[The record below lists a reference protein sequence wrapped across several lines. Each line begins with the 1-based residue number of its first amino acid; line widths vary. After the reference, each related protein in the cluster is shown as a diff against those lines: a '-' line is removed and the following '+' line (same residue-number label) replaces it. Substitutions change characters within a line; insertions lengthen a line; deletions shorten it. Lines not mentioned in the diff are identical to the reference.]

1 MHHFCNL
8 QTRERTHAVL
18 VIGLYELLGN
28 PTTELTRALLRLCT
42 YIDHII
48 VPDVMGVMIDKVV
61 VLYRT
66 VLMTYFFLFFAPKT
80 YNYLA
85 FHSFDYER
93 TG

>member
-1 MHHFCNL
+1 
-8 QTRERTHAVL
+8 
-18 VIGLYELLGN
+18 
-28 PTTELTRALLRLCT
+28 
-42 YIDHII
+42 
-48 VPDVMGVMIDKVV
+48 MGVMIDKVV

-85 FHSFDYER
+85 FQSFEYER